1 MNPRNRLMDAE
12 DRLVVAR
19 REVAGGGMEWV
30 VGVRRYKINNRV
42 LLYSSTSRLYIV
54 TLLI

>member
-1 MNPRNRLMDAE
+1 MDAE